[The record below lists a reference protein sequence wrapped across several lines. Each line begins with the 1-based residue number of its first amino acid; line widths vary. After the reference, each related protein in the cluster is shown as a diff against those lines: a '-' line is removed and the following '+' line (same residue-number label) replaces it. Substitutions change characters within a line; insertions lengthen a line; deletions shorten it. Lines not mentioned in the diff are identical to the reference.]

1 MRPSSFVFTL
11 ILTAIAGASATAAQA
26 ETVKI
31 DGIQAALELP
41 KGYCRL
47 SRRDPVEKA
56 MYELQ
61 DRVQNGINTV
71 ALIAFPCERIKA
83 LRKGVMSPQ
92 YAIWL
97 MQSPKGVPTRLPDGL
112 ERKFVLDTWVNAIP
126 KLDTNALLGEMA
138 SRGDKE
144 GMKLKIDSTG
154 VIDRDDN
161 AVYLGLAGQVK
172 RRAGEENIAS
182 VTGMTLMSGR
192 FFSLNLYDRFEN
204 RATFERLLA
213 NAKESLAR
221 AVIQSAAIGHDKS
234 LPPGMRP
241 VQPAPNRPLPPQK
254 PQEQASL

>member
-1 MRPSSFVFTL
+1 MRPNSFVFAL
-11 ILTAIAGASATAAQA
+11 FLSAFATAANA

-41 KGYCRL
+41 NGYCKL
-47 SRRDPVEKA
+47 SRRDAIENA

-83 LRKGVMSPQ
+83 LHKGVMSPQ

-97 MQSPKGVPTRLPDGL
+97 MQSPRGVPTRLPDGL
-112 ERKFVLDTWVNAIP
+112 ERRFVLDTWVKAIP
-126 KLDTNALLGEMA
+126 KLDTNMLLSEMA
-138 SRGDKE
+138 NRGAKE
-144 GMKLKIDSTG
+144 GMTLKIDSTG

-172 RRAGEENIAS
+172 RRAGQQNIAS
-182 VTGMTLMSGR
+182 VTGMTMISGR
-192 FFSLNLYDRFEN
+192 FFSLNLYDRLEN
-204 RATFERLLA
+204 RATFDRLLT
-213 NAKESLAR
+213 NAKDSLAR
-221 AVIQSAAIGHDKS
+221 AVTRSAAIGPDKS

-241 VQPAPNRPLPPQK
+241 VTPPPNRPLPPQK